1 MNPASAELPPAGRAG
16 TVPPQREP
24 AGNGSWTLGRWLM
37 FIALIYAAHV
47 ILLFTFGA
55 RKPIASRPTANVPAL
70 QLAQEAG
77 EWFALNDPTL
87 FALPHPRDF
96 GSAIRMQTPALNPPS
111 FHWTE
116 TNGWLSLSTG
126 DLGTVFS
133 GFMQT
138 NRFTDMELQLK
149 PPLKLNEPG
158 LPGEPVLAQTSMLL
172 IQGDIARRPLLNPM
186 EVPSLPYNDV
196 IAPSRVQV
204 VVDPSGNVIST
215 VLLPSDNPLEAAG
228 HFDDADRRAL
238 ELARAARFAPAP
250 HLSIGRLIF
259 NWHTV
264 PVAGT
269 NEPVAS
275 P

>member
-1 MNPASAELPPAGRAG
+1 MNSASVESPPDVPAG
-16 TVPPQREP
+16 TVPPRREP
-24 AGNGSWTLGRWLM
+24 SGNDSWTLGWWLV
-37 FIALIYAAHV
+37 FIALIYAVHV
-47 ILLFTFGA
+47 ILLFVFGA
-55 RKPIASRPTANVPAL
+55 RKPIVPRPVDHVPAL
-70 QLAQEAG
+70 QLADKAG

-96 GSAIRMQTPALNPPS
+96 ASAIRTQIPVSDQPS

-116 TNGWLSLSTG
+116 SPDWLPMSG
-126 DLGTVFS
+126 GGLGAVFS

-138 NRFTDMELQLK
+138 NRFADMELQLK
-149 PPLKLNEPG
+149 PPLKFSVPRQ
-158 LPGEPVLAQTSMLL
+158 PTEPVIAQTSTLL
-172 IQGDIARRPLLNPM
+172 IQGDILRRPLLNPM
-186 EVPSLPYNDV
+186 DVPSLPYNDV
-196 IAPSRVQV
+196 IAPSKVQV
-204 VVDPSGNVIST
+204 VVDAAGNVVSA
-215 VLLPSDNPLEAAG
+215 VLLPSDNSLEAAG